1 MILKKKDE
9 KKERETNRGN
19 VKKRLICYRLQKKK
33 LEAERPLFFNEDTLQ
48 SVERP
53 TGTSSTKNEFLD

>member
-19 VKKRLICYRLQKKK
+19 EKKRLICYRLQKK

-53 TGTSSTKNEFLD
+53 TGTSSTKN